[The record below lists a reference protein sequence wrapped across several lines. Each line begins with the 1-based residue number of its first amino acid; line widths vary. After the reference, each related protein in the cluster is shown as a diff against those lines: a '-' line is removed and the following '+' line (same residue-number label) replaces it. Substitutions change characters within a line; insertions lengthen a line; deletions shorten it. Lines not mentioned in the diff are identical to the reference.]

1 MSKITHQQAA
11 FLQYELS
18 SNDPRRQ
25 KAALQE
31 LCRLSRSGKTF
42 RPEAKATFEQ
52 VVAGLTVNATDSKVV
67 RWGLNA
73 IARIGTVANTAQSA
87 MMTLRRYAGNPEIVA
102 AAVAALAALYR
113 GRIPAEVAMSDVDP
127 ATRVL
132 AAMQTVPPKLLDT
145 VSLAIDIDTADAELL
160 KLALIVIG
168 LNRDIQHL
176 LHPRHENGA
185 IIKALGQH
193 DDAIVR
199 QYSVWAVIENA
210 RLGPEHLGIPFNRL
224 EVQPPNVQS
233 KLLQLAPTAIAD
245 PIERQDVIITGSNQ
259 SSIEAREGLARGL
272 ISTFYDGLQ
281 DVTLSWSETET
292 DERVLLPLAEH
303 FARHADDVPSY
314 RVAALDFY
322 DRGAAFR
329 ERIRLGAE
337 GTRLYAEV
345 RSNEGRI
352 RDLFGGGLDLEG
364 EEILKK
370 TQAGHGLKVLMLN
383 ATPDPQMPVASNHR
397 PIRPDK
403 EAMELRDRLAA
414 VPKPRR
420 QITFETLYAT
430 RPDQIQQE
438 LLRHEPKILHF
449 SGHGG
454 GGALAFETRDGGA
467 APVTGDQLAQ
477 IVKAYGD
484 LECIVL
490 HACYSDSIAQA
501 CEAHV
506 SHVIGSTDAI
516 NDETAPSF
524 TYIFYQAL
532 AMGRPY
538 AQAFEMGL
546 AEVGLTDNAEAAKYK
561 IRSK

>member
-1 MSKITHQQAA
+1 WIVLTSFWRT
-11 FLQYELS
+11 S
-18 SNDPRRQ
+18 
-25 KAALQE
+25 
-31 LCRLSRSGKTF
+31 RLSDGHISFSQASTGGKNNPLPPYDTIL
-42 RPEAKATFEQ
+42 PPT
-52 VVAGLTVNATDSKVV
+52 GIHP
-67 RWGLNA
+67 LNA
-73 IARIGTVANTAQSA
+73 IARIGTVTNTAQSA
-87 MMTLRRYAGNPEIVA
+87 KMALRRYEGDPEIVA
-102 AAVAALAALYR
+102 AAVSALAALYR
-113 GRIPAEVAMSDVDP
+113 GRIPAEVEMGGVNP
-127 ATRVL
+127 ATRML
-132 AAMQTVPPKLLDT
+132 AAMQTVTPKLLGT

-199 QYSVWAVIENA
+199 QYSVWAVIENS
-210 RLGPEHLGIPFNRL
+210 RLGPEHLGIPFSRL
-224 EVQPPNVQS
+224 EAQPSNVQS
-233 KLLQLAPTAIAD
+233 KLLQLAPTAIPD
-245 PIERQDVIITGSNQ
+245 PIERQDVIIAGSNQ

-272 ISTFYDGLQ
+272 VSTFYDGLQ

-303 FARHADDVPSY
+303 FARHADNVPSY

-345 RSNEGRI
+345 RNDQDGML
-352 RDLFGGGLDLEG
+352 DLFGGGLDPEG
-364 EEILKK
+364 EKIMKQ
-370 TQAGHGLKVLMLN
+370 TQAGHHGLKVLMLN
-383 ATPDPQMPVASNHR
+383 ATPDPQMPVASNYR

-414 VPKPRR
+414 VPQPRR
-420 QITFETLYAT
+420 QIAFETLYAT

-438 LLRHEPKILHF
+438 MLRHEPKILHF

-454 GGALAFETRDGGA
+454 GGALAFETRDGRA

-477 IVKAYGD
+477 IAKVYGD

-506 SHVIGSTDAI
+506 SHIIGSTDAI

-538 AQAFEMGL
+538 AQAFEMGQ
-546 AEVGLTDNAEAAKYK
+546 AEVGLTDKAEAAKYK